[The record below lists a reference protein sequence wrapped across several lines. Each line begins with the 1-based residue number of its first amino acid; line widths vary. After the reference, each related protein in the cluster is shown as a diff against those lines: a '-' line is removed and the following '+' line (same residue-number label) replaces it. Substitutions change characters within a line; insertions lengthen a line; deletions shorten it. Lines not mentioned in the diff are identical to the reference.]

1 MKTVKIII
9 WSVGILI
16 AGYFI
21 LAMVTTPSP
30 VVGDYFNRKEF
41 NSERWKSWEESEAE
55 PSLRWKMVHD
65 LRNKHEIIGKTRL
78 EIKELLGEPERETEN
93 KIRYY
98 LGMSGHGVDTGSLI
112 LKMKEDRVVDI
123 HVWHG

>member
-1 MKTVKIII
+1 MKAIKVVS

-21 LAMVTTPSP
+21 LAMVITPSP

-55 PSLRWKMVHD
+55 PSLRW
-65 LRNKHEIIGKTRL
+65 
-78 EIKELLGEPERETEN
+78 
-93 KIRYY
+93 
-98 LGMSGHGVDTGSLI
+98 GMLYGDYRQVILNCYKLPDSG
-112 LKMKEDRVVDI
+112 
-123 HVWHG
+123 